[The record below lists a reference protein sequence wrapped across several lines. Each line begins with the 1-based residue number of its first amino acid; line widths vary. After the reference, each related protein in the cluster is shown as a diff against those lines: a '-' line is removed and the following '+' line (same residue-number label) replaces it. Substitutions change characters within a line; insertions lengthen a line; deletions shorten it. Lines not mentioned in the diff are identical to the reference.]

1 VATRVEAAAAF
12 VLHRR
17 AFQET
22 SVILDVL
29 TAAHGRIS
37 LLAKGVRACGK
48 TNRGAVLQPFGQI
61 EIDYQGR
68 GEMPLLTRAE
78 VVGAPIALRGEALLC
93 GLYLNELIVTLLAK
107 GEAHPRVFA
116 SYQNTLRHLHGEFA
130 HWSMRMFEIQLLE
143 ELGYGLDF
151 RIGMDH
157 VPITANRR
165 YTLVADTGFAPCD
178 GVNGGFSGAAIS
190 AIGEQQ
196 PPKSAVTLREVRN
209 LTRQLLLPH
218 LPRDGLRSWETLNQ
232 LTELHLR

>member
-1 VATRVEAAAAF
+1 VATRVEAASAF

-29 TAAHGRIS
+29 TAEHGRIS
-37 LLAKGVRACGK
+37 LLAKGVRTSGK
-48 TNRGAVLQPFGQI
+48 TNRGAILQPFGQI

-78 VVGAPIALRGEALLC
+78 VVGSTLSLRGEALLC

-116 SYQNTLRHLHGEFA
+116 SYQNTLRQLHGELA
-130 HWSMRMFEIQLLE
+130 HWSMRMFEIHLLE

-157 VPITANRR
+157 LPIAANRR
-165 YTLVADTGFAPCD
+165 YTLIPDTGFAPA
-178 GVNGGFSGAAIS
+178 VNGGFSGAAIS
-190 AIGEQQ
+190 AIGEQR
-196 PPKSAVTLREVRN
+196 PPESAATLREVRN

-232 LTELHLR
+232 LTEMHLR